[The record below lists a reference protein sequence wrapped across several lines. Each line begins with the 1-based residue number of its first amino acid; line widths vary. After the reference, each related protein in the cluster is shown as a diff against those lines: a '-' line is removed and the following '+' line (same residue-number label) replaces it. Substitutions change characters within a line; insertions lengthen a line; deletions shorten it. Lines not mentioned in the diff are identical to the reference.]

1 MSKKLFD
8 SLWEKPDLRVYLRA
22 VKDISDMEQRF
33 CCFAIYAAI
42 EDLHPTLSEDH
53 VMLLADMYGEQFRR
67 LCYQRALGKPIW
79 WSSICLYTEDRVEAL
94 HAFVKECKRLGKQ
107 GY

>member
-22 VKDISDMEQRF
+22 AKDISNIKHRY
-33 CCFAIYAAI
+33 CCFAICDAI
-42 EDLHPTLSEDH
+42 TELHPTLSENRLISL
-53 VMLLADMYGEQFRR
+53 VDMYCEQFRR
-67 LCYQRALGKPIW
+67 ACYQRALGKPIW
-79 WSSICLYTEDRVEAL
+79 WSSICLHTEDRVEAL